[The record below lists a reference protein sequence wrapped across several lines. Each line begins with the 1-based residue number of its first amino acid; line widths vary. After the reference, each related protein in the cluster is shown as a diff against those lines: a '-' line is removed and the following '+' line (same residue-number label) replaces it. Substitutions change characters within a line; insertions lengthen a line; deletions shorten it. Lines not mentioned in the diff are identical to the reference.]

1 MRTDLEMTVSRFR
14 EHGYRVVR
22 VEMRHGNCSS
32 AITHTCGPDE
42 NPDVVAE
49 ELETILRGGK
59 PTRHLHEPW
68 HKKLRESCHP
78 DHWAKP

>member
-1 MRTDLEMTVSRFR
+1 MRTDLEMAVSRFH
-14 EHGYRVVR
+14 EHGYQVVR
-22 VEMRHGNCSS
+22 VEMRHGKRS
-32 AITHTCGPDE
+32 ASITHSCGPDE
-42 NPDVVAE
+42 DPDVVVQ

-78 DHWAKP
+78 DKWAAP